1 MFHWA
6 GSSVGSVGYPGKL
19 VSAYSAFFV
28 SLLLRQ
34 KLRKTVIP
42 KLSGKEMMMMKTKAL
57 LRRICRYVSSF
68 VLSVLILSVSIHK
81 QELVIITKILRFLC
95 ALTVTC
101 TFILVF
107 EMLQL

>member
-1 MFHWA
+1 MCFTGQVAHWA

-19 VSAYSAFFV
+19 VSCMSFSFV

-34 KLRKTVIP
+34 KLRKIVVP

-68 VLSVLILSVSIHK
+68 VL
-81 QELVIITKILRFLC
+81 QFLFC
-95 ALTVTC
+95 W
-101 TFILVF
+101 FPYISRSWS
-107 EMLQL
+107 